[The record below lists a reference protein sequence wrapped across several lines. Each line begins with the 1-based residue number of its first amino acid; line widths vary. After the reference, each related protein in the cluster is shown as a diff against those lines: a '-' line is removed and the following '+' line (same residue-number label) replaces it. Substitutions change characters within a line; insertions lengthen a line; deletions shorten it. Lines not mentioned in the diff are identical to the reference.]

1 MMNMIKPCPFCG
13 QQVKIY
19 EHGYYGCPVIEH
31 TIRNGREC
39 VFRLLTVYGQKLE
52 DVVELWNR
60 RADDDRWRDDG
71 R

>member
-1 MMNMIKPCPFCG
+1 MMKMIKPCPFCG

-31 TIRNGREC
+31 TVRNGRGC
-39 VFRLLTVYGQKLE
+39 VFHLLTVYGQKLE

-60 RADDDRWRDDG
+60 RDALEDDLK
-71 R
+71 